1 MLKRALSEELLISG
15 EAPTL
20 TDTSKKKRKKSKDKH
35 VDSAGRENAPDSAQ
49 APGPERDVRKRSK
62 LSYDAHLSKEEV
74 SAYLEAV
81 AEGLRQGRIKMSHDG
96 KCLELLPNADLRID
110 ISAAQKGPRQ
120 RLAFEVSWRLPEDE

>member
-1 MLKRALSEELLISG
+1 MLKKALFEELLIVG
-15 EAPTL
+15 EAATL
-20 TDTSKKKRKKSKDKH
+20 TDTSKKKRKKSKNKR
-35 VDSAGRENAPDSAQ
+35 VDIAGRESAPDSAQ
-49 APGPERDVRKRSK
+49 TPGPERDINKKNR

-74 SAYLEAV
+74 SAYLKAV